1 MLVADNSLNRELN
14 ILLLIVELLMGALA
28 VNANVKKS
36 NWRLRIS
43 SGDNYYLDS
52 YNRLSSLVPAYN

>member
-1 MLVADNSLNRELN
+1 MLVADNSFKLRVKYFTSDGRIINEG
-14 ILLLIVELLMGALA
+14 IT

-52 YNRLSSLVPAYN
+52 YNRLYLV

>member
-1 MLVADNSLNRELN
+1 
-14 ILLLIVELLMGALA
+14 MGALA
-28 VNANVKKS
+28 VNAKVKKS

-52 YNRLSSLVPAYN
+52 YNRLSGLVPVYK